1 MLYITYT
8 ILKYQLLLL
17 IKRCHKK
24 KNGKSYRMGD
34 DMYNQYKELSQINI
48 LKTIMIAI
56 DLNRHLRR

>member
-1 MLYITYT
+1 
-8 ILKYQLLLL
+8 
-17 IKRCHKK
+17 
-24 KNGKSYRMGD
+24 MGD